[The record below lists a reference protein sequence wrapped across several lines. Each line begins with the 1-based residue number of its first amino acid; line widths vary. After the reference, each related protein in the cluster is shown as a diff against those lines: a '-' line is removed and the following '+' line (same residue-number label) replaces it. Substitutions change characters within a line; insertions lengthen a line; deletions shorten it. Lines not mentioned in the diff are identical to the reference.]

1 MELNENWKLTT
12 QNNAYLWEGN
22 QISKQNRYPC
32 YCLPHYLSMYTVHNV
47 MYVMYLYKKELLY
60 LHIQILTEKEALSS
74 KVHSFLWRN

>member
-1 MELNENWKLTT
+1 
-12 QNNAYLWEGN
+12 
-22 QISKQNRYPC
+22 
-32 YCLPHYLSMYTVHNV
+32 MYTVHNV